1 MKPKSSGLAPD
12 QFIKQIKNGQIP
24 TVVCIVGEEPYYRD
38 LARRTLL
45 DAIFTDT
52 PPDSR
57 DITVFEEK
65 TDMKKLDTLINTYL
79 EAAASEILGWRYSYS
94 DYIPQSVPKEYEMTQ
109 VQAVVNGYT
118 QSGNE
123 GQNVSI
129 ENGIHRH
136 FAYSDMVRYIRANV
150 IAIAKVGAGDE
161 A

>member
-1 MKPKSSGLAPD
+1 MTESDKLNMVKTMLRISDTS
-12 QFIKQIKNGQIP
+12 
-24 TVVCIVGEEPYYRD
+24 E
-38 LARRTLL
+38 
-45 DAIFTDT
+45 DA
-52 PPDSR
+52 
-57 DITVFEEK
+57 
-65 TDMKKLDTLINTYL
+65 LIQTYL
-79 EAAASEILGWRYSYS
+79 EAAGNEILGWRYSYS
-94 DYIPQSVPKEYEMTQ
+94 DFTPQSVPKEYEMTQ

-150 IAIAKVGAGDE
+150 IAIAKVGASYE